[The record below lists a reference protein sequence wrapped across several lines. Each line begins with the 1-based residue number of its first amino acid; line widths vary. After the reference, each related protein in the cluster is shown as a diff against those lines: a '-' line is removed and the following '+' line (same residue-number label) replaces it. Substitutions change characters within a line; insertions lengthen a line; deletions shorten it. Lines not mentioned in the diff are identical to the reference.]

1 MEVDSLIISLGLD
14 PEGLKQGILKSE
26 NLLQTLLDNSEDFI
40 AGLREGM
47 QEALEEAAQ
56 GGGQVAQA
64 VNEAGKQAENAG
76 NKFQEAGKN
85 GGKGMKDLAD
95 KTKEVGDRA
104 SETAAKL
111 QSMGRQWGGFIKG
124 IITNFAAPFIGA
136 ISVGSMFGSYI
147 DDVAKVAE
155 ETGRYTSQMEDAAKK
170 KELLSRI
177 NKEDIEL
184 YRKGK
189 LALLDFNFA
198 MSRLSTSVM
207 RALSPAIRKG
217 IEILK
222 DFSGWVERNQ
232 PNIIRFF
239 TVLAATIT
247 AVLTPA
253 FIRMGAAML
262 MNPLTW
268 IIGGI
273 LLLAAVIDDLVTYI
287 QGGESE
293 FESFWSQFGTGE
305 EILASLK
312 SVWES
317 VLAAFNS
324 VKDYLPYLAGA
335 AAGIVAVAGAFKAW
349 SGISS
354 LISGVMGAVKAL
366 GVAMAANPIGATIML
381 IAAVMGAL
389 VPLIIK
395 NWDSIKEAFG
405 AAADWIKDIW
415 NDFVGWILDK
425 AGMIGS
431 AVKKVLGFF
440 GFGGGEEKKG
450 KDVVSQEYNKATK
463 AGASSGIA
471 AGMADPLGLG
481 NYGVSVVPETTSEM
495 QSNISEQLAK
505 IQASLPPTNAQ
516 LTAAAVPVQST
527 VNNDKTVNIDSKNNF
542 TFNMQSGDPNAV
554 ASAVGGALQ
563 QSNANLGALAS
574 DGGVRQ

>member
-189 LALLDFNFA
+189 LALLDFKFA

-232 PNIIRFF
+232 SNIIRFF

-312 SVWES
+312 SVWEG
-317 VLAAFNS
+317 LLNAFA
-324 VKDYLPYLAGA
+324 KFRPLIPYLVAGA
-335 AAGIVAVAGAFKAW
+335 AAFVSWKAGVGVLNGVAKGIEFVKSALTALKVVAATNPLAMFLLACAALIVYFDDIVAFFKDFRKNM
-349 SGISS
+349 SS
-354 LISGVMGAVKAL
+354 LLTSIANGINNLLPDWVKKLL
-366 GVAMAANPIGATIML
+366 GVGSESSQKADAIAKAAAGGDKEAQQAFDML
-381 IAAVMGAL
+381 GDAWGTPPAAVNKQDKQQQADINTKIAAELSKM
-389 VPLIIK
+389 
-395 NWDSIKEAFG
+395 
-405 AAADWIKDIW
+405 
-415 NDFVGWILDK
+415 
-425 AGMIGS
+425 
-431 AVKKVLGFF
+431 
-440 GFGGGEEKKG
+440 
-450 KDVVSQEYNKATK
+450 
-463 AGASSGIA
+463 
-471 AGMADPLGLG
+471 
-481 NYGVSVVPETTSEM
+481 
-495 QSNISEQLAK
+495 
-505 IQASLPPTNAQ
+505 QASLPPTNAQ